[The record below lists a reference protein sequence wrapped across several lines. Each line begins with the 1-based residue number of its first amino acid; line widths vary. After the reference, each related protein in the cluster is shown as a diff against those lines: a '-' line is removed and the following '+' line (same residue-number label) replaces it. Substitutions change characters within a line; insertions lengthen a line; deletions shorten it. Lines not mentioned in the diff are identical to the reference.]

1 MKIRSLPL
9 LLLAST
15 ALGGT
20 LAVPLSAQT
29 PPVAPPAASPLPATP
44 APATTQPVPT
54 QLDAVT
60 TAATRTRRPL
70 DDVPATVSVITTEDI
85 NRENMQDVRDLV
97 RNEPGVTVGNNPFRA
112 GFQNFLIRGIGG
124 NRVLLMQDGM
134 RMPDFPGLQH
144 GRGHLHPRATRPRGH
159 QARRDHPRSRL
170 GALRLRRD
178 RRRGGLYPKD
188 PGDTPRRQQRL
199 RRARAP
205 IRRDQQSRDFTGA
218 VRQQLESWAS
228 TRAATATSSP
238 RSLRRPRPTNW
249 SNNNFS
255 PSS

>member
-1 MKIRSLPL
+1 MKLRSLPL

-20 LAVPLSAQT
+20 ITVPLSAQT
-29 PPVAPPAASPLPATP
+29 PPVAPPAASPLPTTP
-44 APATTQPVPT
+44 TPSTTQPAPT

-85 NRENMQDVRDLV
+85 NRENMQDARDLV

-134 RMPDFPGLQH
+134 RMPDFPDSNMGAGTYSREQPDLEDIKRVEII
-144 GRGHLHPRATRPRGH
+144 RGPA
-159 QARRDHPRSRL
+159 S
-170 GALRLRRD
+170 ALYGSD
-178 RRRGGLYPKD
+178 
-188 PGDTPRRQQRL
+188 
-199 RRARAP
+199 A
-205 IRRDQQSRDFTGA
+205 
-218 VRQQLESWAS
+218 
-228 TRAATATSSP
+228 
-238 RSLRRPRPTNW
+238 
-249 SNNNFS
+249 
-255 PSS
+255 